1 MNKGKISG
9 CNGCFCQILAVYYK
23 IILPAGGREA
33 DTSNASEKKEERTV
47 HGSGMDP
54 DRRRR
59 LLAGGAFV
67 LFLLLTAVV
76 GWYIGRPMVAL
87 AGEPERFRAWVDSHG
102 LWGSLAFLGMMVL
115 QVVIALIPGEPL
127 EIAAGYAFG
136 FWQGTLLCLIG
147 IFLGSVL
154 VFLLVRRFGTALV
167 EVFFSQEKIH
177 SLKFLH
183 QSRRRDFLIFLVLF
197 IPGTPKDLLSYFAG
211 LTDIR
216 LSKWLLIAAV
226 ARIPSVATSTAGGAA
241 VGDKNYLFAA
251 VVFAATFVISLLGL
265 WLYNR
270 ISARRE
276 EKRNH
281 EQ

>member
-1 MNKGKISG
+1 MSPIN
-9 CNGCFCQILAVYYK
+9 
-23 IILPAGGREA
+23 
-33 DTSNASEKKEERTV
+33 SE
-47 HGSGMDP
+47 
-54 DRRRR
+54 RRRR

-67 LFLLLTAVV
+67 LFLVLTGVV

-102 LWGSLAFLGMMVL
+102 IWGSLAFVGMMTL

-127 EIAAGYAFG
+127 EIAGGYAFG
-136 FWQGTLLCLIG
+136 FWQGTFLCLLG
-147 IFLGSVL
+147 ICLGSVL
-154 VFLLVRRFGTALV
+154 VFLLVRRVGTALV
-167 EVFFSQEKIH
+167 EVFFSREKIQ
-177 SLKFLH
+177 SLRFLH

-216 LSKWLLIAAV
+216 FSKWLLIAAV

-241 VGDKNYLFAA
+241 VGDENYVFAA

-270 ISARRE
+270 ISARRA
-276 EKRNH
+276 EKRRHN
-281 EQ
+281 E

>member
-1 MNKGKISG
+1 MS
-9 CNGCFCQILAVYYK
+9 
-23 IILPAGGREA
+23 R
-33 DTSNASEKKEERTV
+33 
-47 HGSGMDP
+47 MDP
-54 DRRRR
+54 ERRRR

-67 LFLLLTAVV
+67 LFLALTGVV

-87 AGEPERFRAWVDSHG
+87 AGEPERFRAWVDGHG
-102 LWGSLAFLGMMVL
+102 IWGSLAFLGMMTL

-136 FWQGTLLCLIG
+136 FWQGTFLCLLG

-154 VFLLVRRFGTALV
+154 VFLLVRRFGTTLV
-167 EVFFSQEKIH
+167 EVFFSREKIQ
-177 SLKFLH
+177 SLRFLH

-216 LSKWLLIAAV
+216 FSKWLLIAAV

-241 VGDKNYLFAA
+241 VGDENYLFAA
-251 VVFAATFVISLLGL
+251 VVFAATFVISLIGL